1 MTTLQNLIDRRGV
14 TYTYLAKLAR
24 ISTRGLL
31 DIRHGRVRNVRPTTA
46 KRLATALNVSVEELR
61 AILSGGK

>member
-1 MTTLQNLIDRRGV
+1 MTTLQSLIDKRGV

-31 DIRHGRVRNVRPTTA
+31 DIRLGKVRNIRPTTA

-61 AILSGGK
+61 SILARS

>member
-1 MTTLQNLIDRRGV
+1 MTTLQSLIDKRGV

-31 DIRHGRVRNVRPTTA
+31 NIRLGKVRNIRPTTA
-46 KRLATALNVSVEELR
+46 KRLATALNVCVEELR
-61 AILSGGK
+61 AILSRG